1 MFNLTSISGLWRLRR
16 GRCAPAHW
24 RTPWRALAAL
34 CTALVF
40 ALVVATAASHHHKDS
55 LESRAC
61 VVCGIHADKLASLP
75 RPPTPSV
82 ALLLLPY
89 RITAVTR
96 HVCLYR
102 APRMLPPG
110 RGPPCLI

>member
-16 GRCAPAHW
+16 GRRASAHR
-24 RTPWRALAAL
+24 RTPWRTLAVL
-34 CTALVF
+34 CTAIAF
-40 ALVVATAASHHHKDS
+40 ALIVATAASHRHKDS

-61 VVCGIHADKLASLP
+61 VVCCILADKLVSLP

-89 RITAVTR
+89 RITAATR